1 MARLVRG
8 DRSHID
14 GAAQVWAEATAFRDG
29 DPDVAPLEDSRPIIA
44 GVAGRPRSVLIVAL
58 DDQGQ
63 VMAFA
68 VAAPV
73 LEGTDDLASTAEVEY
88 VGVRPGGW
96 GTGLARGVLELLCA
110 ELAADGFTRAQL
122 LVYVS
127 NQRAVGVYERLGWQA
142 EGSPRPHRQTGK
154 PEQRY
159 RRTLGDEAG
168 RHDFPGDNS
177 AAQASRRAH

>member
-44 GVAGRPRSVLIVAL
+44 GVASRPRSVLIFAL
-58 DDQGQ
+58 DDADQ

-68 VAAPV
+68 VAAPALV
-73 LEGTDDLASTAEVEY
+73 GKDDLASTAEVEY
-88 VGVRPGGW
+88 VGVRPGRW
-96 GTGLARGVLELLCA
+96 GTGLACGMLELLCA
-110 ELAADGFTRAQL
+110 ELAAGGFTRAQL
-122 LVYVS
+122 MVYVS
-127 NQRAVGVYERLGWQA
+127 NRRAVSVYERLGWQA
-142 EGSPRPHRQTGK
+142 EGSPQPHRRPGK

-159 RRTLGDEAG
+159 RRTLGG
-168 RHDFPGDNS
+168 
-177 AAQASRRAH
+177 

>member
-8 DRSHID
+8 DRSHMA
-14 GAAQVWAEATAFRDG
+14 GPAQAWAEASAFRDG

-44 GVAGRPRSVLIVAL
+44 GVAGRPRSVLVVAL
-58 DDQGQ
+58 GDQDQ

-68 VAAPV
+68 VAAPA
-73 LEGTDDLASTAEVEY
+73 LESEDDPAVTAEVEY

-96 GTGLARGVLELLCA
+96 GAGLARGVLELLCA

-127 NQRAVGVYERLGWQA
+127 NRRAVSVYQHLGRQV
-142 EGSPRPHRQTGK
+142 EGTPRPHRRTGK
-154 PEQRY
+154 EWQGFRVMI
-159 RRTLGDEAG
+159 
-168 RHDFPGDNS
+168 
-177 AAQASRRAH
+177 